1 MSLQAQNLTIFPT
14 FTLAINSKWSKKE
27 CNKNMVTIINST
39 IADSNTVCV
48 TSFTGRDGLHIN
60 NAFQVDIRN
69 ISTGRPIVWTE
80 RFPTLSQTSYREITE
95 HQYQMEKSLLKAYSQ
110 CLTANFKTMMEN
122 RNNQSLPPQD
132 TPGDS
137 QLSAPTSHTVVNHAF
152 AMMLQVREEVD
163 SVLERHLF
171 NEDYQVK
178 DYKYGFLPFQLTES
192 ELTYEIYDDGTA
204 EEEWRLSPSTKSGD
218 GV

>member
-39 IADSNTVCV
+39 IADPNTVCV

-152 AMMLQVREEVD
+152 AMMLQV
-163 SVLERHLF
+163 
-171 NEDYQVK
+171 K